1 MRHLRQ
7 FIAGIAIGVALGGW
21 TFAGWMRAIILNRSM
36 PTEGESIF
44 LWSDLMDDA
53 LLPFLVLVP
62 LTLLA
67 VAVLII
73 FLPERKR

>member
-7 FIAGIAIGVALGGW
+7 FIAGIAVGVALGGW
-21 TFAGWMRAIILNRSM
+21 AFAGWMRNIIFNRPL

-53 LLPFLVLVP
+53 ILPFIVLVP

-67 VAVLII
+67 VVATII
-73 FLPERKR
+73 LLPERKR